1 VGILLGLWLLALYQI
16 FFKQGIL
23 TGVSQKS
30 SSRSTTSKHGDK
42 DAVTTITNTTTEV
55 NVNVQG
61 SKAMDGLRNVL
72 ADAVIVIS
80 IAMLLEC
87 KAGIPAYSGIL
98 SLLTA
103 IPQMLMEFA
112 KALGGVL

>member
-1 VGILLGLWLLALYQI
+1 
-16 FFKQGIL
+16 
-23 TGVSQKS
+23 
-30 SSRSTTSKHGDK
+30 
-42 DAVTTITNTTTEV
+42 
-55 NVNVQG
+55 
-61 SKAMDGLRNVL
+61 MDGLRNVL

-87 KAGIPAYSGIL
+87 KAGVPAYSGIL
-98 SLLTA
+98 SLLSA